1 MDTGEILKQLRIQK
15 GLTQEE
21 LGNLVGLKK
30 AAINKY
36 ESGKVENIKR
46 STIQKFSEIFDVPPA
61 IIMGWGSKE
70 EYDIVNS
77 IEDNDIKEFIELFLQ
92 LDKETQGYI
101 RGLVSKAL
109 KK

>member
-1 MDTGEILKQLRIQK
+1 MNTGEILKQLRIQK

-46 STIQKFSEIFDVPPA
+46 STIQKFSDIFNVSPA
-61 IIMGWGSKE
+61 IIMGWSSTE

-101 RGLVSKAL
+101 IGLVSKAL

>member
-1 MDTGEILKQLRIQK
+1 MDTGEIIKQLRLQK

-46 STIQKFSEIFDVPPA
+46 STIQKFSEIFNVSPST
-61 IIMGWGSKE
+61 IMGWTSKE
-70 EYDIVNS
+70 DLDIINS
-77 IEDNDIKEFIELFLQ
+77 IEDNDVKEFIELFLQ

-101 RGLVSKAL
+101 KGLVSKAL